1 MIICINVER
10 NTKDQ
15 MDQLI
20 RAGQYR
26 DYSELAA
33 IAIGNQLLLHGTPEN
48 GLVQHSGPISN
59 NDSPRKEVIAP
70 SGESKSDLVEDEATQ
85 PKHSEAMG
93 IPEIFQ
99 LAAGRNGPDTFAP
112 LPNDA
117 FAPGMEVPVDRWIF
131 GQHNKLLPVKA
142 NLRALANLLRS
153 ESSSA
158 GLPLDRAST
167 EIAAAAVGLG
177 DLLRRLD
184 SSTQRPR
191 DESLAVA
198 FPSSDPANSDKSRLR
213 YGSQFVGAMSR
224 EGRMTGL
231 LIDLK
236 LINHDRYKSPR
247 IQLTEPGWRLAELP
261 NPILDGHYNKGGGRF
276 SPAETEFFIEHI
288 ASSVPTEHF
297 AYTTTLSAINE
308 GFDTPEGL
316 DAALKKHLPDRKE
329 KPFTDAFLTTQ
340 RAGVISRM
348 ADLGLVA
355 RVRSGPNVTYVATTR
370 GKQFT
375 EKGR

>member
-1 MIICINVER
+1 MIICISVER
-10 NTKDQ
+10 TTKDQ

-20 RAGQYR
+20 RAGEYR

-33 IAIGNQLLLHGTPEN
+33 IAIGNQLLLHGTGEDGFVQQPEPA
-48 GLVQHSGPISN
+48 SS
-59 NDSPRKEVIAP
+59 SESARKEVIP
-70 SGESKSDLVEDEATQ
+70 PLGESKDDLPDDEGTRAK
-85 PKHSEAMG
+85 PSEAFA

-99 LAAGRNGPDTFAP
+99 LVAGRNGPGTFAP

-153 ESSSA
+153 DSNSA

-261 NPILDGHYNKGGGRF
+261 NPILDGHDNGGGARF
-276 SPAETEFFIEHI
+276 SPAETELFLEHI
-288 ASSVPTEHF
+288 ALSVPTERF

-355 RVRSGPNVTYVATTR
+355 RVRTGPNVTYIATAR

>member
-33 IAIGNQLLLHGTPEN
+33 IAIGNQLLLHGTGEN
-48 GLVQHSGPISN
+48 GLVQHSEPTLHV
-59 NDSPRKEVIAP
+59 DSPRKEVIAP
-70 SGESKSDLVEDEATQ
+70 SGESRSDLRDDEATQ
-85 PKHSEAMG
+85 PKRSEALG

-99 LAAGRNGPDTFAP
+99 LAVGSNCPDTFAP

-117 FAPGMEVPVDRWIF
+117 FVPGMEVTVDRWIF

-153 ESSSA
+153 ESSPA

-177 DLLRRLD
+177 DMLRRLD
-184 SSTQRPR
+184 SSTHRSR
-191 DESLAVA
+191 DESFAVA

-213 YGSQFVGAMSR
+213 YGSQFVGAISR

-247 IQLTEPGWRLAELP
+247 IQLTEPGWRIAELP
-261 NPILDGHYNKGGGRF
+261 NPILDRQYNESGDRF
-276 SPAETEFFIEHI
+276 FPAETEFFIAHI
-288 ASSVPTEHF
+288 ASAVPTEHF
-297 AYTTTLSAINE
+297 AYKATLSAIND
-308 GFDTPEGL
+308 GYDTPERL
-316 DAALKKHLPDRKE
+316 DAALRKFLLDRKE

-355 RVRSGPNVTYVATTR
+355 RVRSGPNVTYIATAR